1 MAFNADA
8 HMDDNRRILR
18 NDQVSSAIGR
28 GAQEGADEMTKSTL
42 SLDQTEWRVLLASN
56 IQRVT
61 EYLGQNGSIDVIA
74 LKALHD
80 HFDRAKALATAWH
93 NASPPVQV
101 QPVAADVPAQ
111 ANGAEP
117 IKKRRGRPPKAQVQA
132 MQ

>member
-1 MAFNADA
+1 
-8 HMDDNRRILR
+8 MDDNRRILR

-93 NASPPVQV
+93 NSSPA
-101 QPVAADVPAQ
+101 PVAEPKKLDVPE
-111 ANGAEP
+111 GP
-117 IKKRRGRPPKAQVQA
+117 IFDAPAPKKRRGRPPKAQVQA

>member
-1 MAFNADA
+1 M
-8 HMDDNRRILR
+8 
-18 NDQVSSAIGR
+18 
-28 GAQEGADEMTKSTL
+28 KSTL

-61 EYLGQNGSIDVIA
+61 EYLTQNGAIDAAA

-93 NASPPVQV
+93 NSSPAPVAE
-101 QPVAADVPAQ
+101 PVAADVPAQ

-117 IKKRRGRPPKAQVQA
+117 VKKRRGRPPKAQVQA

>member
-1 MAFNADA
+1 
-8 HMDDNRRILR
+8 MDDNRRILR

-61 EYLGQNGSIDVIA
+61 EYLTQNGAIDAAA

-93 NASPPVQV
+93 NSSPA
-101 QPVAADVPAQ
+101 PVAEPADVPAQ

-117 IKKRRGRPPKAQVQA
+117 VKKRRGRPPKAAQVQA